1 MIDRSRRRIVQA
13 AAAAGVGL
21 TGAVVPWPSLGQAT
35 YPDRP
40 ITLVVPYPP
49 GGLTDAL
56 GRLLGEQMRPA
67 LGQPWVIENRPGAG
81 TLRGA
86 AQVAKAAADG
96 YTLLVATSTTLA
108 ISPAMFPSPPATAAD
123 FTGVAMIG
131 SVNLFLVTRPDLD
144 VKNLADLVTLLRRN
158 PDRYSFASPGNG
170 TMHHLIVEMIKKQE
184 KVSATHVP
192 YQGSV
197 TALTDL
203 MGGRIDFMFIDA
215 VGRPAA
221 GRRRQGQGDRGRRAE
236 ALGAA
241 ARCTPPWRK
250 PTRRSTCRPG
260 NRSRR
265 RAARRATIVA
275 RLNAEINK
283 QLATADLKDAL
294 RKVGVEANP
303 MSPQALNDFID
314 ADAKRFA
321 DLVKSA
327 GVKAN

>member
-1 MIDRSRRRIVQA
+1 MIDRSRRRIVLA
-13 AAAAGVGL
+13 AAAAGFGF
-21 TGAVVPWPSLGQAT
+21 TGAVALRPALAQST

-67 LGQPWVIENRPGAG
+67 LGQPWVVENRPGAG

-108 ISPAMFPSPPATAAD
+108 ISPAMFASPPATAAD

-144 VKNLADLVTLLRRN
+144 VKSLADLVTLLRRN

-215 VGRPAA
+215 VVGLPQVAAGKVKAIAVAAPKRSAQQPDVPTVAETYPSIDLQAWQSIAAPRGTPAA
-221 GRRRQGQGDRGRRAE
+221 
-236 ALGAA
+236 
-241 ARCTPPWRK
+241 
-250 PTRRSTCRPG
+250 
-260 NRSRR
+260 
-265 RAARRATIVA
+265 IVA
-275 RLNAEINK
+275 KLNAEINR
-283 QLATADLKDAL
+283 QLDTADMKAAL

>member
-1 MIDRSRRRIVQA
+1 MTDTSRRQLLQA
-13 AAAAGVGL
+13 AAAAGLSL
-21 TGAVVPWPSLGQAT
+21 TGAAAMRPALAQAA

-40 ITLVVPYPP
+40 VTLVVPYPP

-56 GRLLGEQMRPA
+56 GRLIGEQMRPA
-67 LGQPWVIENRPGAG
+67 LDQPWVIENRPGAG

-86 AQVAKAAADG
+86 AQVAKAPADG

-108 ISPAMFPSPPATAAD
+108 ISPAMFASPIATAAD

-131 SVNLFLVTRPDLD
+131 SVNLFLVARPDLD
-144 VKNLADLVTLLRRN
+144 VKSLAELVAALRRN
-158 PDRYSFASPGNG
+158 PDRYSFGSPGNG

-184 KVSATHVP
+184 GVSAIHVP

-215 VGRPAA
+215 VVGLPQIAA
-221 GRRRQGQGDRGRRAE
+221 GKVKALAVAAPKRSAQQPDVPTVAETYPSIDLQAWQSIAAPRG
-236 ALGAA
+236 
-241 ARCTPPWRK
+241 TPP
-250 PTRRSTCRPG
+250 
-260 NRSRR
+260 
-265 RAARRATIVA
+265 AVVA
-275 RLNAEINK
+275 KLNAAINK
-283 QLATADLKDAL
+283 QLETPELQAAL

-303 MSPQALNDFID
+303 MSTQALNDFIE
-314 ADAKRFA
+314 ADARRFA